1 MGTDITTGN
10 GQTKTEK
17 GILLSPSRDAAYLLA
32 MYRQSQET
40 ARSQKASAPQS
51 DASSHSVQRK
61 LAAIRNKIR
70 SGGRLTAEEK
80 QFLRKYAPE
89 LYSRYMALEQQ
100 QKAAKLRER
109 QQEID
114 RRLEKERRQATK
126 KRLEKERQQAKKAR
140 LEKERRREEEET
152 ARIRAYAKAA
162 SIAGRMWPGDTTYY
176 PILSSPSELSLAAA
190 IPGLPAQP
198 EPLSPV
204 ALAADGRQPT
214 NHTWAGERSA
224 AAAGNE
230 AHTRQAQAVAW
241 QHRKEKQEAEME
253 WNGKEKQKME
263 KLQEAAEAQ
272 AAETRSFQGRAAYK
286 ASSEQPV
293 LPAADDPD
301 KKACNKKA

>member
-10 GQTKTEK
+10 GQPKIDK
-17 GILLSPSRDAAYLLA
+17 GLRLSPSQDAAYLLA
-32 MYRQSQET
+32 LYRQSQES
-40 ARSQKASAPQS
+40 ARTQKAQS
-51 DASSHSVQRK
+51 SQSGASSHSVRRK
-61 LAAIRNKIR
+61 LASIRSKIR

-100 QKAAKLRER
+100 LKAAKVRER
-109 QQEID
+109 QQEIE

-126 KRLEKERQQAKKAR
+126 KRLEKERQQAKKVR
-140 LEKERRREEEET
+140 QDKERHREEEET

-162 SIAGRMWPGDTTYY
+162 SIASHMGPGDTTYY
-176 PILSSPSELSLAAA
+176 PILSSPSELSLATA

-214 NHTWAGERSA
+214 NHTWAGERAA

-230 AHTRQAQAVAW
+230 AHTRRAQAAAW
-241 QHRKEKQEAEME
+241 QHRKEKREEEME
-253 WNGKEKQKME
+253 WSGKEKQKME

-286 ASSEQPV
+286 ASSEQPSR
-293 LPAADDPD
+293 PAEEPN
-301 KKACNKKA
+301 KKACNRKA